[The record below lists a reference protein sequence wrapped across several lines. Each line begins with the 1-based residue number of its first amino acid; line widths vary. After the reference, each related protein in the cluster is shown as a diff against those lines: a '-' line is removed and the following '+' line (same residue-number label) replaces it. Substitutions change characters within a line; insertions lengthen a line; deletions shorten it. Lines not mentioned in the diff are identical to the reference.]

1 MRTVSILSGLA
12 ILAALT
18 ATAPAQAQ
26 TAQTMAL
33 GPEQKAW
40 CVANAQAL
48 SAALGKNFDD
58 DWAEADVLKA
68 KGGDAERIGELHTLA
83 LDEMGASAKILDFY
97 PGGSEP
103 KPDDEA
109 VKAFL
114 ALDHKALIKKA
125 NPCLPPNLQY

>member
-1 MRTVSILSGLA
+1 MRSVSIWSGLA
-12 ILAALT
+12 VLAALT
-18 ATAPAQAQ
+18 ATAPVQAQ
-26 TAQTMAL
+26 TVSLSA
-33 GPEQKAW
+33 EQKAW
-40 CVANAQAL
+40 CIANAQAL

-58 DWAEADVLKA
+58 DWAEADALEA
-68 KGGDAERIGELHTLA
+68 KGGDANRIGELHTLA

>member
-1 MRTVSILSGLA
+1 MRSVSIWSGLA
-12 ILAALT
+12 VVAALT
-18 ATAPAQAQ
+18 ATAPVEAQ
-26 TAQTMAL
+26 TVAL
-33 GPEQKAW
+33 SAEQKAW
-40 CVANAQAL
+40 CVANAQAV

-58 DWAEADVLKA
+58 DWAEADALEA
-68 KGGDAERIGELHTLA
+68 KGGDAKRIGELHTLA